1 MSTDFLGILRPPSRA
16 KTPAVLQLEA
26 VECGA
31 AALAAVLG
39 FYKRFVPLAEL
50 RRECGVSRDGSKASN
65 LVKAARRYGLL
76 AKGLT
81 LSSDG
86 LSKIKAPSILFWNF
100 NHFVTFE
107 GRHNDQVFL
116 NDPAVGH
123 RVLSAQEFDRCFTG
137 VVLAME
143 PAEEFEPGGRPP
155 QLWPALLERF
165 VGSSAAAVYCFLA
178 GLLLV
183 VPGLAIPAF
192 NQVFIDSIILE
203 GRTDWLRPLIMA
215 MLIALG
221 SQALLHFLQL
231 RYLRRLKVKLAMN
244 MSSKYIWHM
253 LRLPVSFYQQR
264 FPGEVANRSS
274 LNDKLAGLMSG
285 QLAQT
290 AISVVMMG
298 LYGAV
303 MFAYDILLTSIGI
316 LFAAINFLVLRFVS
330 SQRVESNMR
339 VLSEMGKTYGAAISG
354 INNIETI
361 KASGLENEFF
371 QRFGGYFAKGTNAAQ
386 TLQLSNLVLSV
397 LPALLLGLTTA
408 TVLVVG
414 AFRVIDGGLTI
425 GMLVAF
431 QSLMASF
438 LMPISDLSNLGQQ
451 FQELRGDLD
460 RVDDVL
466 QCPVVAP
473 QKSVEKAG
481 ETPQEGSRLYGE
493 VELISATFGYSPLG
507 RPFFKEIDLQVAPG
521 NVIALV
527 GGSGSGKSTLARLVC
542 GDYPLWDGEVRFD
555 GILRDDI
562 PEKVLANSFSVV
574 DQEISL
580 FAATVRD
587 NLTLWDQT
595 VPNDRLIAAC
605 DDAAIRDVIESLP
618 NGFETEI
625 LEGGSN
631 LSGGQR
637 QRMEIAR
644 ALVHQPSIL
653 VLDEATSAL
662 DAETE
667 AVVMERVRMRGCTA
681 IIVAHRLSTVR
692 DADQILVMSGGQIIE
707 RGTHDE
713 LWALDQEYTRL
724 MRAGEAG

>member
-1 MSTDFLGILRPPSRA
+1 MFINFSGILSSSSRA

-65 LVKAARRYGLL
+65 IVKAARRYGLL

-81 LSSDG
+81 LSSAD
-86 LSKIKAPSILFWNF
+86 LTEINAPSIIFWNF

-107 GRHNDQVFL
+107 GRHNDQVYV

-123 RVLSAQEFDRCFTG
+123 RVISRQEFDRCFTG

-143 PAEEFEPGGRPP
+143 PGSDFEAGGRLPS
-155 QLWPALLERF
+155 LWPALMERL
-165 VGSSAAAVYCFLA
+165 VGSFAPALYCFLA

-183 VPGLAIPAF
+183 VPGLAVPAF
-192 NQVFIDSIILE
+192 NQIFVDSVILE
-203 GRTDWLRPLIMA
+203 GRADWLRPLILA

-253 LRLPVSFYQQR
+253 LQLPVSFYQQR
-264 FPGEVANRSS
+264 FPGEVANRSA

-298 LYGAV
+298 FYGAV
-303 MFAYDILLTSIGI
+303 MFAYDVLLTSIGI
-316 LFAAINFLVLRFVS
+316 AFAAINFLVLRLVS
-330 SQRVESNMR
+330 SQRVESNML

-354 INNIETI
+354 LNNIETI

-386 TLQLSNLVLSV
+386 ALQRSNLVLSI
-397 LPALLLGLTTA
+397 LPSLLLGLTTA
-408 TVLVVG
+408 TVLVIG
-414 AFRVIDGGLTI
+414 AFRVIDGALTI
-425 GMLVAF
+425 GMLIAF

-438 LMPISDLSNLGQQ
+438 LMPISDLSNLGQK

-466 QCPVVAP
+466 QFPVAAP
-473 QKSVEKAG
+473 QKPAKTQKEL
-481 ETPQEGSRLYGE
+481 TRLDGE
-493 VELISATFGYSPLG
+493 VELIDATFGYSPLG
-507 RPFFKEIDLQVAPG
+507 KPFFKGIDLHVAPG

-527 GGSGSGKSTLARLVC
+527 GGSGSGKSTLARLIC
-542 GDYPLWDGEVRFD
+542 GDYPLWEGEILFD
-555 GILRDDI
+555 AIPRDEI
-562 PEKVLANSFSVV
+562 PEQVLTNSFSVV

-580 FAATVRD
+580 FAATVRE

-595 VPNDRLIAAC
+595 VPSDRLIAAC
-605 DDAAIRDVIESLP
+605 EDAAIRGVIESLP
-618 NGFETEI
+618 NGFETAI

-637 QRMEIAR
+637 QRLEIAR
-644 ALVHQPSIL
+644 ALVRQPSII

-667 AVVMERVRMRGCTA
+667 SIVMERVRMRGCTA

-692 DADQILVMSGGQIIE
+692 DADQILVMSRGKVIE
-707 RGTHDE
+707 RGTHEE
-713 LWALDQEYTRL
+713 LWALDQEYARL
-724 MRAGEAG
+724 MQAGNTG

>member
-1 MSTDFLGILRPPSRA
+1 MSTSFFNILSPSSRA

-39 FYKRFVPLAEL
+39 FYQRFVPLAEL

-65 LVKAARRYGLL
+65 LVKAARRYGLS

-81 LSSDG
+81 LSSDA
-86 LSKIKAPSILFWNF
+86 LTNVKAPSILFWNF

-107 GRHNDQVFL
+107 GRDNDQVFV

-123 RVLSAQEFDRCFTG
+123 RTLSAQEFDRCFTG

-143 PAEEFEPGGRPP
+143 PDRDFEPGGRPP
-155 QLWPALLERF
+155 SLWKALQARF
-165 VGSSAAAVYCFLA
+165 VGSFAPALYCFLA

-183 VPGLAIPAF
+183 VPGLSVPAF

-203 GRTDWLRPLIMA
+203 GRADWLRPLILA

-264 FPGEVANRSS
+264 FPGEVANRSA

-285 QLAQT
+285 ELAQT
-290 AISVVMMG
+290 AISVVMIG
-298 LYGAV
+298 FYGAV
-303 MFAYDILLTSIGI
+303 MFAYDILLTCIGVF
-316 LFAAINFLVLRFVS
+316 FAVINFLVLRLVS

-354 INNIETI
+354 LNNIETI

-414 AFRVIDGGLTI
+414 AFRVIDGDLTI

-431 QSLMASF
+431 QSLMTSF
-438 LMPISDLSNLGQQ
+438 LMPISDLSNLGQK

-466 QCPVVAP
+466 QCPVAGSQKPTPETGEPP
-473 QKSVEKAG
+473 QKV
-481 ETPQEGSRLYGE
+481 SRLDGE
-493 VELISATFGYSPLG
+493 VELINATFGYSPLG
-507 RPFFKEIDLQVAPG
+507 KPFFKKISLQVAPG
-521 NVIALV
+521 NMIALV
-527 GGSGSGKSTLARLVC
+527 GGSGSGKSTLARLIC
-542 GDYPLWDGEVRFD
+542 GDYPLWEGEVRFD
-555 GILRDDI
+555 GVSRDEIL
-562 PEKVLANSFSVV
+562 EKVLTSSFSVV

-580 FAATVRD
+580 FAATVRE

-595 VPNDRLIAAC
+595 VPNDHLISAC
-605 DDAAIRDVIESLP
+605 EDAALREVIESLP
-618 NGFETEI
+618 NGFETAI

-644 ALVHQPSIL
+644 ALVHQPSII

-667 AVVMERVRMRGCTA
+667 AIVMERVRMRGCTV
-681 IIVAHRLSTVR
+681 IVVAHRLSTVR
-692 DADQILVMSGGQIIE
+692 DADQILVMSRGKVVE
-707 RGTHDE
+707 RGTHEE

-724 MRAGEAG
+724 MRADNPD

>member
-1 MSTDFLGILRPPSRA
+1 VSINFFGILSPSSRA
-16 KTPAVLQLEA
+16 RTPAVLQLEA

-76 AKGLT
+76 AKGLA
-81 LSSDG
+81 LGSDD
-86 LSKIKAPSILFWNF
+86 LTKIKVPSIIFWNF

-107 GRHNDQVFL
+107 GCHNDQVYV

-123 RVLSAQEFDRCFTG
+123 RVISRQEFDRCFTG

-143 PAEEFEPGGRPP
+143 PGADFEAGGRLPS
-155 QLWPALLERF
+155 LWPALVERL
-165 VGSSAAAVYCFLA
+165 VGSFAPALYCFLA

-183 VPGLAIPAF
+183 VPGLAVPAF
-192 NQVFIDSIILE
+192 NQIFVDSIILE
-203 GRTDWLRPLIMA
+203 GRADWLRPLILA

-264 FPGEVANRSS
+264 FPGEVANRSA

-298 LYGAV
+298 FYGAV
-303 MFAYDILLTSIGI
+303 MFAYDVLLTSIGI
-316 LFAAINFLVLRFVS
+316 VFAAINFLVLRIVS
-330 SQRVESNMR
+330 SQRVESNML
-339 VLSEMGKTYGAAISG
+339 VLSEMGKTYGAAIAG
-354 INNIETI
+354 LNNIETI

-386 TLQLSNLVLSV
+386 ALQLSNLVLSV
-397 LPALLLGLTTA
+397 LPSLLLGLTTA
-408 TVLVVG
+408 TVLVIG
-414 AFRVIDGGLTI
+414 AFRVIDGDLTI
-425 GMLVAF
+425 GMLIAF

-438 LMPISDLSNLGQQ
+438 LMPISDLSNLGQK

-460 RVDDVL
+460 RIDDVL
-466 QCPVVAP
+466 QCPVAPP
-473 QKSVEKAG
+473 QKQS
-481 ETPQEGSRLYGE
+481 QEPGKTQKEVTRLDGE
-493 VELISATFGYSPLG
+493 VELIDATFGYSPLG
-507 RPFFKEIDLQVAPG
+507 EPFFKGIDIHVAPG

-527 GGSGSGKSTLARLVC
+527 GGSGSGKSTLARLIC
-542 GDYPLWDGEVRFD
+542 GDYPLWGGEILFD
-555 GILRDDI
+555 AIPRDEI
-562 PEKVLANSFSVV
+562 PEKVLTSSFSVV

-580 FAATVRD
+580 FAATVRE

-595 VPNDRLIAAC
+595 VPSDRLIAAC
-605 DDAAIRDVIESLP
+605 EDAAIREVIESLP
-618 NGFETEI
+618 NGFETAI

-637 QRMEIAR
+637 QRLEIAR
-644 ALVHQPSIL
+644 ALLRQPSII

-667 AVVMERVRMRGCTA
+667 AIVMERVRMRGCTA
-681 IIVAHRLSTVR
+681 IVVAHRLSTVR
-692 DADQILVMSGGQIIE
+692 DADQILVMSRGKVIE
-707 RGTHDE
+707 RGTHEE
-713 LWALDQEYTRL
+713 LWALDQEYVRL
-724 MRAGEAG
+724 MQAGDVG

>member
-1 MSTDFLGILRPPSRA
+1 MSTDFFGILRPPSRV

-65 LVKAARRYGLL
+65 IVKAARRYGLV

-107 GRHNDQVFL
+107 GRHNDQVFV

-143 PAEEFEPGGRPP
+143 PTEEFQPGGRQPR
-155 QLWPALLERF
+155 LWPALLERF

-192 NQVFIDSIILE
+192 NQVFIDSVILE

-339 VLSEMGKTYGAAISG
+339 VLSEMGKTHGAAISG

-466 QCPVVAP
+466 QCPTVAP
-473 QKSVEKAG
+473 QKSGEKVG
-481 ETPQEGSRLYGE
+481 EIRQEESRLYGE
-493 VELISATFGYSPLG
+493 VELIDATFGYSPLD
-507 RPFFKEIDLQVAPG
+507 RPFFKEINLQVAPG

-562 PEKVLANSFSVV
+562 PEKVLAKSFSVV

-580 FAATVRD
+580 FAATVRN

-644 ALVHQPSIL
+644 ALVYQPSIL

-707 RGTHDE
+707 RGTHAE